1 MNDPGSEKPQTE
13 KTEKTEKP
21 KIIVDE
27 DWKSRVQAEREQ
39 LAQEQTAA
47 GQSADAGAKPGAQ
60 PEEGTMPP
68 ASFAVLVTTLATQAT
83 VALGQAPVPGED
95 DKVMVNLPFAKHC
108 IDTLEILA
116 DKTKGNLTTGEDR
129 LLQQFLHELRML
141 FVSVQNQLRKQGT

>member
-1 MNDPGSEKPQTE
+1 MNDPGSEKPE
-13 KTEKTEKP
+13 IEKP

-27 DWKSRVQAEREQ
+27 DWKSQVQAEREQ
-39 LAQEQTAA
+39 LAQKQTAT
-47 GQSADAGAKPGAQ
+47 GQPADAGAKPDAQ
-60 PEEGTMPP
+60 PEEGPMPP

-83 VALGQAPVPGED
+83 VALGQAPVPGE

-129 LLQQFLHELRML
+129 LLQQFLYELRML
-141 FVSVQNQLRKQGT
+141 FVSVQNQLRKPGTPDPQS